1 MIAARIRQL
10 SAPAQ
15 RMLGVAATI
24 GRAFTADLIAEAD
37 DVDEMSLVH
46 GLDELWQRGL
56 IREHDGDAYDFSH
69 GRIRDVAYGSLS
81 PAARRRNHRRVA
93 AALIVLHPDDVEAVS
108 GQVAA
113 NLEHAGQV
121 EEASAWYQR
130 AAREAHRLS
139 ADSEAVRLLERAR
152 TLTGQ
157 LPGRAARLQELSVL
171 SLLATA
177 LGGADSFTSQHQ
189 VTVQQRAVELAALLD
204 VELDPPLLRT
214 LVMTSLCHND
224 FDEAAGPPNGSRGR
238 RNSAATK
245 AWRWRAATCSASRRS
260 GRAISQPLATS
271 SARSSSASGPI
282 SAPNTSCGSVR
293 IRRSSA

>member
-24 GRAFTADLIAEAD
+24 GRAFTADLVAEAD
-37 DVDEMSLVH
+37 DVDEMSLVQ

-81 PAARRRNHRRVA
+81 PAARRRNHSTRRGR
-93 AALIVLHPDDVEAVS
+93 LDRPPPGRRGAVS
-108 GQVAA
+108 GQIAA

-139 ADSEAVRLLERAR
+139 ADSEAVRLPRA
-152 TLTGQ
+152 
-157 LPGRAARLQELSVL
+157 
-171 SLLATA
+171 
-177 LGGADSFTSQHQ
+177 
-189 VTVQQRAVELAALLD
+189 
-204 VELDPPLLRT
+204 
-214 LVMTSLCHND
+214 
-224 FDEAAGPPNGSRGR
+224 
-238 RNSAATK
+238 
-245 AWRWRAATCSASRRS
+245 
-260 GRAISQPLATS
+260 QP
-271 SARSSSASGPI
+271 
-282 SAPNTSCGSVR
+282 AP
-293 IRRSSA
+293 